1 MNWINYHHLYYFLRI
16 AEAGSVSQAAKLLR
30 LGQPTLSL
38 QLKQLEDHVG
48 VLFER
53 RNRRLILTERG
64 RIVLRYAQEIFSR
77 GEELKRVIERG
88 ELSPQRTIFLMAQ
101 EGVPKAIISACI
113 IRIRKV
119 TQARVVVR
127 EGELSTVQR
136 ELELGRVDLLLCD
149 HEYAQLPEMSYLPVA
164 SERMAI
170 WGSEQVRKKL
180 NLRSARSIDQQ
191 DFILPSPGH
200 PLRMKLDQYFLEN
213 DIAPNIT
220 VEVPD
225 TALIKELGVQG
236 AGLIALGET
245 TVRSWVRAGRLCHV
259 KTLPFEQTYW
269 LGVAKK
275 ILKDP
280 LSEGIQKEFR
290 KREVG

>member
-1 MNWINYHHLYYFLRI
+1 MNWINYHHLYYFLQI
-16 AEAGSVSQAAKLLR
+16 AESGSVSQAAKSLR

-38 QLKQLEDHVG
+38 QLKQLEEQVG

-53 RNRRLILTERG
+53 RNRRLFLTERG
-64 RIVLRYAQEIFSR
+64 QIVLKYAQEIFSR
-77 GEELKRVIERG
+77 GDELKRVIERG
-88 ELSPQRTIFLMAQ
+88 ELSQQRTIYLMAQ
-101 EGVPKAIISACI
+101 EGVPKAIISSCI

-127 EGELSTVQR
+127 EAELSSIQR

-149 HEYAQLPEMSYLPVA
+149 HEYSQFGGMSYLPVA
-164 SERMAI
+164 SERMGI
-170 WGSEQVRKKL
+170 WASDLQKKKF
-180 NLRSARSIDQQ
+180 SARSIRTVDKQ

-213 DIAPNIT
+213 DIVPNIT

-245 TVRSWVRAGRLCHV
+245 TVRSWVRAGRLHLV
-259 KTLPFEQTYW
+259 KMLPFEQTYW
-269 LGVAKK
+269 LGVPKK

-280 LSEGIQKEFR
+280 FLEGIKKEF
-290 KREVG
+290 KTPQE